1 VDRYSIELE
10 NGRSLTLAA
19 DQLRRV
25 ARGLGEPEQLGSGPE
40 AEPLI
45 VAAIRALPSA
55 ERAEAW
61 AVAQLRFGDKLD
73 IESIA
78 HTRGLTPWR
87 VWQLEEAFRQ
97 ALVTANR
104 ARPVGLNSLLSG
116 LPARP

>member
-1 VDRYSIELE
+1 VDRYRVELE

-19 DQLRRV
+19 EQVRRI
-25 ARGLGEPEQLGSGPE
+25 ARGLGEPEPLESERG
-40 AEPLI
+40 AEPPI
-45 VAAIRALPSA
+45 VSAIRALPSA

-97 ALVTANR
+97 ALTSASRVG
-104 ARPVGLNSLLSG
+104 PVGGGPLLSG
-116 LPARP
+116 LAARP